1 MSTTTAINPSADGKG
16 SENKKNFATHA
27 AAAAGAAGLGVA
39 GATFVNHMN
48 DEVEEVAEENV
59 DSTAATTASQTEE
72 QTQPQTGQQAAATAA
87 ETSSSTQAATTQT
100 TANTEEI
107 PPVTQETTTQATEQT
122 GQQAAAQGVDQT
134 TTTQT
139 EQQTTTQTE
148 QQTTTQ
154 TEQQATTQTEQ
165 QVENVNPDEIAEAI
179 IAEDQIDPND
189 IDMADVVDFDDM
201 QTIYTVDGETYTVAT
216 FHDDAGNEL
225 VMVDVDGD
233 NVFDVVTDTELN
245 PLVTEEG
252 QYVSAGGMT
261 TDDVEMNMADDTQYL
276 AANDTDPSGEFGSD
290 TIMDDMIS

>member
-87 ETSSSTQAATTQT
+87 ETSSSTQAATTHT

-134 TTTQT
+134 T
-139 EQQTTTQTE
+139 
-148 QQTTTQ
+148 
-154 TEQQATTQTEQ
+154 TTQTEQ

-252 QYVSAGGMT
+252 HYVSAGGMT
-261 TDDVEMNMADDTQYL
+261 TDDVEMYMADDTQYL